1 MKSDSL
7 QRRSPT
13 KAQAQSTVNLSKL
26 MNPDM
31 NRSRTGKIFSV
42 SHMVPAS
49 SVKQL
54 EGTAEKFQVV
64 SAASKLAQ

>member
-1 MKSDSL
+1 MKSDSPQL
-7 QRRSPT
+7 RSPS
-13 KAQAQSTVNLSKL
+13 KAKSTVNLSKL

-31 NRSRTGKIFSV
+31 NRSRIGKIFSV

-54 EGTAEKFQVV
+54 EGT
-64 SAASKLAQ
+64 